1 MDTLLRFIVASVL
14 YAAAA
19 SPVQLHA
26 AESIAR
32 ASIVRGSVSAASIDA
47 PLRALEAG
55 SELFTGD
62 RVVTGRDSA
71 VQITFDDRTRLALGE
86 NTELIVSRYSMARDN
101 PAFALRV
108 LRGVFRIVTGVIAG
122 IQPRAVAVEIPVA
135 TIGIRG
141 THFGAEIQESSAV
154 VILLDPENGKGNA
167 IEVTNQFGS
176 VTIDQPG
183 YGTEIPDAASPPSPP
198 RRMRVRAIDNL
209 IRTLSTI
216 QRMQIPRAPR

>member
-1 MDTLLRFIVASVL
+1 MGTLPRFIVVFILHVAVAAPAHL
-14 YAAAA
+14 Y
-19 SPVQLHA
+19 A

-32 ASIVRGSVSAASIDA
+32 ADIVRGSVSATSIDA
-47 PLRALEAG
+47 PSRALSVG
-55 SELFTGD
+55 SELFRGD

-71 VQITFDDRTRLALGE
+71 AQITFDDGTRLALGE
-86 NTELIVSRYSMARDN
+86 NSELIVSRYNAARDN

-108 LRGVFRIVTGVIAG
+108 LRGVFRIVTGAIAG
-122 IQPRAVAVEIPVA
+122 IRPRATTVEIPVA

-141 THFGAEIQESSAV
+141 THFGAEVQESSAV

-167 IEVTNQFGS
+167 IEVTNKFGS

-209 IRTLSTI
+209 IRALSGI
-216 QRMQIPRAPR
+216 QRMQIPRPPR